1 MTTVAVLGT
10 GIMGAPMARNIAAAG
25 HEVRVWNRTR
35 DRAEALTDV
44 AAVAST
50 PAEAVER
57 ADVVVTSLADG
68 AVVDEVMRAA
78 APSLRAGAVWLQMST
93 VGVAWTADLADL
105 ADEVGVTMFDAPV
118 LGTRKPAEEGTL
130 TVLAAGSP
138 DLRATAQPIFD
149 AVGAQTIWLD
159 APGDASRLKLVTN
172 AWITSMTVVLAESI
186 ALAEGLG
193 IAPQRFLDAIAG
205 GAVGAPYAQIKG
217 PSMVDDDYPTSF
229 PVRLARKDAQLVLDA
244 ARNAGL
250 DLLVATATAQRFAE
264 ADDAGHGDADMAA
277 VRRAV

>member
-44 AAVAST
+44 AVVAPT
-50 PAEAVER
+50 PAAAVEG

-93 VGVAWTADLADL
+93 VGVAWTAELADL
-105 ADEVGVTMFDAPV
+105 ADEVGVALVDAPV
-118 LGTRKPAEEGTL
+118 LGTRTPAEEGTL

-138 DLRATAQPIFD
+138 ELRDTAQPIFD

-250 DLLVATATAQRFAE
+250 DLLVATATARRFAE

-277 VRRAV
+277 VRRGV

>member
-35 DRAEALTDV
+35 DRAEALADV
-44 AAVAST
+44 AAVAPT
-50 PAEAVER
+50 PADAVDG

-93 VGVAWTADLADL
+93 VGVAWTADLTDL
-105 ADEVGVTMFDAPV
+105 ADEVGVALLDAPV
-118 LGTRKPAEEGTL
+118 LGTRTPAEEGTL

-138 DLRATAQPIFD
+138 ELRGTAQPIFD

-229 PVRLARKDAQLVLDA
+229 PVRLARKDAQLVLDG
-244 ARNAGL
+244 ARDAGL
-250 DLLVATATAQRFAE
+250 DLLVATATARRFAE

-277 VRRAV
+277 VRRVV